1 MSSTCF
7 VNHNNVGIPPFLH
20 PALFDIAI
28 DHVWLR
34 CYAFV
39 LLNDRAYA
47 CIYDVDEVSSS
58 PEGDT
63 IHSEGAIWNLPPFL
77 STCQTHPKPGSG
89 SPWDDHGQR
98 DSHKPGGSITQ
109 R

>member
-63 IHSEGAIWNLPPFL
+63 IHSEGASAQRSPSLDVTNAHKAPAGA
-77 STCQTHPKPGSG
+77 THNTG
-89 SPWDDHGQR
+89 
-98 DSHKPGGSITQ
+98 I
-109 R
+109 